1 MDRKRNMKH
10 EKMKRCGLN
19 LLLSV
24 SLLALVTIGGC
35 IKSQP
40 SKFYILTPINH
51 DTEENISDPDKTYV
65 SDKIDISK
73 RAALKNLTLGL
84 GPVSIAKYLDRSQ
97 LVVRLSPNQIKLE
110 DFHQWAGSPR
120 DDIPA
125 VLLENLSTTLGIGTI
140 YKYPW
145 KSYAEIDYQIVVEIN
160 QLDGRPGES
169 VRLVARWEIL
179 KGDALQSVKSGKND
193 FTEQISGIGSEDGSG
208 SQFDA
213 FVLAHSRALGK
224 LSEVIALALVELL

>member
-1 MDRKRNMKH
+1 MDKKRNMKH
-10 EKMKRCGLN
+10 TNIKRCNLN
-19 LLLSV
+19 ILLSV
-24 SLLALVTIGGC
+24 SLLAFVAFGGC
-35 IKSQP
+35 ITSQP

-51 DTEENISDPDKTYV
+51 DSEGNISATAKTEISNKIGI
-65 SDKIDISK
+65 SD
-73 RAALKNLTLGL
+73 RAALQNITLGL

-125 VLLENLSTTLGIGTI
+125 VLLENLSTILGTDTI

-145 KSYAEIDYQIVVEIN
+145 KSYVEIDYQIVVEIN

-179 KGDALQSVKSGKND
+179 KGNALQSVKGGKND
-193 FTEQISGIGSEDGSG
+193 FTEQISGSGSEDVSVN
-208 SQFDA
+208 QFDA
-213 FVLAHSRALGK
+213 FVLAQSRALGK
-224 LSEVIALALVELL
+224 LSEVIARSLIELL